1 MSKWSR
7 FQSQFYETDWER
19 QERWRN
25 RRAKL
30 KAEGKCWQCAKPI
43 AECVCQNINHNA
55 TREADNPLNT
65 KANPL

>member
-1 MSKWSR
+1 MSEWSR

-25 RRAKL
+25 QRAKC

-43 AECVCQNINHNA
+43 AECVCPNINHNA
-55 TREADNPLNT
+55 PPEGR
-65 KANPL
+65 